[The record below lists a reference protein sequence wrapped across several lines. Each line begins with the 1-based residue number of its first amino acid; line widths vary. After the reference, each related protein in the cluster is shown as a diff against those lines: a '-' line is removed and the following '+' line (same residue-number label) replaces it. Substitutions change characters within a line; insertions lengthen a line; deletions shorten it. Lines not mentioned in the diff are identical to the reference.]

1 MKLWRKQSMTAGKRS
16 GRQIKRAAQMQEMI
30 MQNSPKTYPLL
41 DSLFKRAGMA
51 YSLSKRQQ
59 ETLQRMIEESNA
71 NATEEIVDETK

>member
-1 MKLWRKQSMTAGKRS
+1 MKLWRKQAKNGN
-16 GRQIKRAAQMQEMI
+16 GRAIKRAAQMQEMI

-41 DSLFKRAGMA
+41 DSLFKRAGMT

-71 NATEEIVDETK
+71 NAAEEVVDETK